1 MIENPFVPAMLGNKS
16 TRSFVFLVSVIDEN
30 GVVVSLFFTVDFQWT
45 FSTLLLVINKGGKKD
60 RKYELDN

>member
-16 TRSFVFLVSVIDEN
+16 TQSFVFLVSVTDES
-30 GVVVSLFFTVDFQWT
+30 GVVVSLFFTIDSQWT
-45 FSTLLLVINKGGKKD
+45 FSTLLLVIKKGGKKD